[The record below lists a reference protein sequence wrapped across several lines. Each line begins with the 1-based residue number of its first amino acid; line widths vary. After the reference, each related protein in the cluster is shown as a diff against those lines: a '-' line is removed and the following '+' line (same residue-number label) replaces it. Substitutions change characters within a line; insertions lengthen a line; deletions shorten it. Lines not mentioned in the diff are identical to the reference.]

1 MKIKKVMWENWNE
14 KEIELVEGTSL
25 DNFVMPESEE
35 EMENEQIL
43 SSMTNSLS
51 PILDM
56 QPQVIHTPFG
66 VVPSD
71 SILKPSDRWQC
82 WMGYTNFDLTH
93 CLSDKMKVINGVEAL
108 RIMSRYTFC
117 VGVGKMF
124 NFTSVRKEIENAIC
138 K

>member
-1 MKIKKVMWENWNE
+1 MKKIMWENWNE
-14 KEIELVEGTSL
+14 KEIEI
-25 DNFVMPESEE
+25 SELSSMDFQMQEDE
-35 EMENEQIL
+35 EENEQIL
-43 SSMTNSLS
+43 SSMSSSLS
-51 PILDM
+51 PLIDM

-66 VVPSD
+66 VVPFESL
-71 SILKPSDRWQC
+71 LKPSDRWQC

-93 CLSDKMKVINGVEAL
+93 QLSDRMKVINGVEAL

>member
-1 MKIKKVMWENWNE
+1 MKKIMWENWNE
-14 KEIELVEGTSL
+14 KEIELVEGSTL
-25 DNFVMPESEE
+25 DNFIMNEE
-35 EMENEQIL
+35 IEEENEQIL
-43 SSMTNSLS
+43 SAMDAAMPS
-51 PILDM
+51 ILDI

-71 SILKPSDRWQC
+71 SVLKPSDRWQC
-82 WMGYTNFDLTH
+82 WMGYTNFDITNQI
-93 CLSDKMKVINGVEAL
+93 SNKMKVINGVEAL

-117 VGVGKMF
+117 VGVGKLF